1 MIIQNNVK
9 DWVAIDNSIKKLN
22 QELRALREERKA
34 QEDAM
39 ISWADTH
46 ASGNKPVIKISD
58 GKLRF
63 VETKQ
68 MAPLTLKYVS
78 ERTLAVLSSLPNIST
93 NSAEAIHDKIMEDLK
108 GNRECKV
115 VREIKRS
122 FDK

>member
-1 MIIQNNVK
+1 MSIQNNVK
-9 DWVAIDNSIKKLN
+9 DWVTIDNSIKKLN
-22 QELRALREERKA
+22 QELRDLREERRV
-34 QEDAM
+34 QEEAM

-46 ASGNKPVIKISD
+46 TTGGKPVIKISD

-78 ERTLAVLSSLPNIST
+78 ERTLAVLSSLPSLSAS
-93 NSAEAIHDKIMEDLK
+93 SAEAIHDKIMEDLK

>member
-1 MIIQNNVK
+1 MSIQNHVK

-22 QELRALREERKA
+22 QDLKDLREERRL
-34 QEDAM
+34 QENAM
-39 ISWADTH
+39 ISWAD
-46 ASGNKPVIKISD
+46 ANNPGGKPVIKISD

-68 MAPLTLKYVS
+68 VAPLTLKYVS
-78 ERTLAVLSSLPNIST
+78 ERVLEVLNSLPSLSS

-108 GNRECKV
+108 ANRECKV

>member
-1 MIIQNNVK
+1 MSIQNNVK

-22 QELRALREERKA
+22 DELRELRDKRKLQEE
-34 QEDAM
+34 AM

-46 ASGNKPVIKISD
+46 ASGAKPVIKISD

-68 MAPLTLKYVS
+68 TAPLTLKYVS
-78 ERTLAVLSSLPNIST
+78 ERVLSVLGSLSNLSS
-93 NSAEAIHDKIMEDLK
+93 NSVEAIHDMIMEDLK
-108 GNRECKV
+108 TNRECKI
-115 VREIKRS
+115 VREVKRS